1 MIVNKF
7 YFKRFEAV
15 LIFEVKFEGFKKDM
29 IPKSFVSEFNFKMFL
44 FGGKETSAVN
54 RGSQ

>member
-29 IPKSFVSEFNFKMFL
+29 IKIDS
-44 FGGKETSAVN
+44 
-54 RGSQ
+54 